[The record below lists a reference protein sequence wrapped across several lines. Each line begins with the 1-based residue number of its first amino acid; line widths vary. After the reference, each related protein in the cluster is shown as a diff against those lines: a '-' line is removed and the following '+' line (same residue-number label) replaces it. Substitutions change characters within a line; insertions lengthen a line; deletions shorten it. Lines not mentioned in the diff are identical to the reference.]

1 MTKAAQDADLI
12 VTAGPDAALAAT
24 AAGCCGLP
32 AVAVPALAQAGLGEP
47 DGSDGADPA
56 MSATMIAALFAAGAI
71 TDLLP
76 FLTPSGPADTLASPA
91 IPRMRMSEPAESQAS
106 QGVGGHAEDDDMER
120 RSTVRSG

>member
-1 MTKAAQDADLI
+1 MN
-12 VTAGPDAALAAT
+12 
-24 AAGCCGLP
+24 LP
-32 AVAVPALAQAGLGEP
+32 VRLSAVAVPALAQAGLGGP
-47 DGSDGADPA
+47 DPA
-56 MSATMIAALFAAGAI
+56 TSATMIAALFAAGAI